1 MKSSNSIESDNT
13 KLKQQEKQLPKAKP
27 EPTREVF
34 KYVIVGKPGTGKTT
48 VLRRILHKALANRR
62 RALIVTPHENEW
74 EDIPFVCPRFPE
86 RIRTYKGARR
96 LICHGEKDILENI
109 KENFVNGFLIFDD
122 CKAYI
127 RPGDRVYMEQF
138 LLALRQKD
146 VDFACVG
153 HGFTTIPPVFYAFAT
168 DFIVFAT
175 TDNPK
180 KRKDD
185 VMNFEALEKVVNEV
199 NLKAQTNKHYF
210 RIIRNQ

>member
-1 MKSSNSIESDNT
+1 MNSQESDNM
-13 KLKQQEKQLPKAKP
+13 KQQEKQLPKAKQ

-34 KYVIVGKPGTGKTT
+34 KMVFVGKPGTGKTT
-48 VLRRILHKALANRR
+48 VLRKILKSALKEKR

-86 RIRTYKGARR
+86 RIRTYKGAKR
-96 LICHGEKDILENI
+96 LICHGEKEILENI
-109 KENFVNGFLIFDD
+109 KANFVNGFLIFDD

-146 VDFACVG
+146 VDFACCG

-168 DFIVFAT
+168 DFVVFAT

-185 VMNFEALEKVVNEV
+185 VMNYEALEKVVNEV
-199 NLKAQTNKHYF
+199 NREAQTNKHYF
-210 RIIRNQ
+210 RIIKNQ

>member
-1 MKSSNSIESDNT
+1 M
-13 KLKQQEKQLPKAKP
+13 
-27 EPTREVF
+27 VF
-34 KYVIVGKPGTGKTT
+34 VGKPGTGKTT
-48 VLRRILHKALANRR
+48 VLRKILREALANRR

-74 EDIPFVCPRFPE
+74 EDIPMVNPRFPE

-96 LICHGEKDILENI
+96 LICHGEKEILENI
-109 KENFVNGFLIFDD
+109 KANFVNGFLIFDD

-127 RPGDRVYMEQF
+127 RPSDRVYMEQF

-146 VDFACVG
+146 VDFACCG

-168 DFIVFAT
+168 DFVVFAT

-185 VMNFEALEKVVNEV
+185 VMNYEALEKVVNEV

>member
-1 MKSSNSIESDNT
+1 MNSQESRNLQKSKSDN
-13 KLKQQEKQLPKAKP
+13 
-27 EPTREVF
+27 TREVF

-48 VLRRILHKALANRR
+48 VLRSILRKGLEHGR

-74 EDIPFVCPRFPE
+74 LDIAKVHPKFSH

-96 LICHGEKDILENI
+96 IICHGEKEILRNI

-127 RPGDRVYMEQF
+127 RPSDRVYMEQF

-146 VDFACVG
+146 VDFACCG
-153 HGFTTIPPVFYAFAT
+153 HGFTTIPPVFYTFAT
-168 DFIVFAT
+168 EFFIFAT

-185 VMNFEALEKVVNEV
+185 VMNYDQVEKTVARVNKQAET
-199 NLKAQTNKHYF
+199 KKHYYE
-210 RIIRNQ
+210 IIKNQ